1 MENYEWKKVVET
13 YVNHFA
19 KQVELEGEG
28 DLNDR
33 Y

>member
-13 YVNHFA
+13 YVNYFA
-19 KQVELEGEG
+19 KQVEMEGEG